1 MACGGH
7 RVNAP
12 RLVAATAI
20 TDDAA
25 MGEPAADPPF
35 RWQRLIRPVV
45 TVAIFAALAWG
56 LRAMLASFDY
66 DDVIAGFAAVRGARI
81 ALAAALVAV
90 VHALYVARERLAMDF
105 AGERRLATRRVA
117 VASLISRSLST
128 LGLATITGFALRV
141 RLYEQFG
148 VDKAAVTRATIYNE
162 ATFYVGVVA
171 SLALAFTLGGLPPM
185 VGTSV
190 RLPPL
195 AWVGPI
201 ALAILLVYL
210 GYGVVRQQPLRIR
223 SFTLPPL
230 GLLQLAAQVVLPLI
244 DTLIAAAITRAL
256 VPDAAGLAYGEL
268 LAIGVVA
275 SIAGSLSQV
284 PGGLG
289 VYETT
294 ILAFVPTAAHPPTL
308 AALLVRRALV
318 QLLPIA
324 VGTLLLVAVAV
335 TTKLRHNPNRVAL
348 DFARDAM
355 AIATFAASVLSLI
368 AAAVP
373 RDNGLTA
380 LLGVP
385 AQAVVFASGLAT
397 LVAARGLQQGRRRAW
412 WVCVVLFALRA
423 ASALISGH
431 LPSLIIA
438 GAITLLLV
446 IAVQV
451 FPHPGPLFD
460 GERTWWTAW
469 LVALIGIAWVAD
481 AHPDSLTTEVRA
493 RTTGMIVAVALI
505 LGGLVARALPER
517 RRRKQRKA
525 RGTGP

>member
-1 MACGGH
+1 MA
-7 RVNAP
+7 
-12 RLVAATAI
+12 
-20 TDDAA
+20 DDAA
-25 MGEPAADPPF
+25 MGEPAAEPPF
-35 RWQRLIRPVV
+35 RWRRLIKPVI
-45 TVAIFAALAWG
+45 TVAIFAALAAG
-56 LRAMLASFDY
+56 LRSMLASFDY
-66 DDVIAGFAAVRGARI
+66 DDVIAGFDAVPAGKI
-81 ALAAALVAV
+81 ALAAGLVAL
-90 VHALYVARERLAMDF
+90 VHALYVVRERLAIDF
-105 AGERRLATRRVA
+105 AGEWRLATRRVA

-171 SLALAFTLGGLPPM
+171 SIALAFSLGGLPPM

-190 RLPPL
+190 RLPSL

-201 ALAILLVYL
+201 AIALLVVYL
-210 GYGVVRQQPLRIR
+210 GYGVVRQTPLQIR

-230 GLLQLAAQVVLPLI
+230 RLVPLAAQVALPLI
-244 DTLIAAAITRAL
+244 DTLLAAAITTAL
-256 VPDAAGLAYGEL
+256 VPAAAGLAFREL

-275 SIAGSLSQV
+275 GIAGSISQV

-294 ILAFVPTAAHPPTL
+294 ILAFVPTAAHPATL

-324 VGTLLLVAVAV
+324 VGTLLLVGVAVA
-335 TTKLRHNPNRVAL
+335 TKARRHPNRVAL

-355 AIATFAASVLSLI
+355 AMATFAASVLSLI

-373 RDNGLTA
+373 RHNGLTA
-380 LLGVP
+380 MLGVP

-397 LVAARGLQQGRRRAW
+397 MVAARGLQQGRRRAW
-412 WVCVVLFALRA
+412 WVCVVLFTLRA
-423 ASALISGH
+423 IAALISGH
-431 LPSLIIA
+431 LPSLIVA
-438 GAITLLLV
+438 GALALVLL

-469 LVALIGIAWVAD
+469 VVALIGIAWVAD
-481 AHPDSLTTEVRA
+481 AHPDSLSTEVRA
-493 RTTGMIVAVALI
+493 RTAGMIVAVAMV
-505 LGGLVARALPER
+505 LGSLAARALPER
-517 RRRKQRKA
+517 RRRKRRAA
-525 RGTGP
+525 RTTGP

>member
-1 MACGGH
+1 MA
-7 RVNAP
+7 
-12 RLVAATAI
+12 
-20 TDDAA
+20 DDAA
-25 MGEPAADPPF
+25 MGEPAAEAPF
-35 RWQRLIRPVV
+35 RWRRLIKPVI
-45 TVAIFAALAWG
+45 TVAIFAALAAG
-56 LRAMLASFDY
+56 LRSMLASFDY
-66 DDVIAGFAAVRGARI
+66 DDVIAGFDAVPAGKI
-81 ALAAALVAV
+81 ALAAGLVAL
-90 VHALYVARERLAMDF
+90 VHALYVVRERLAIDF
-105 AGERRLATRRVA
+105 AGEPRLPTRRVA

-148 VDKAAVTRATIYNE
+148 IDKAAVTRATIYNE
-162 ATFYVGVVA
+162 ATFYVGLVA
-171 SLALAFTLGGLPPM
+171 SIALAFSLGGLPPM
-185 VGTSV
+185 IGTSV
-190 RLPPL
+190 RLPSL

-201 ALAILLVYL
+201 AVALLVAYL
-210 GYGVVRQQPLRIR
+210 GYGVVRQTPLQIR

-230 GLLQLAAQVVLPLI
+230 RPVPLVAQVALPLI
-244 DTLIAAAITRAL
+244 DTLLAAAITTAL
-256 VPDAAGLAYGEL
+256 VPAAAGLGYREL

-275 SIAGSLSQV
+275 GIAGSISQV

-294 ILAFVPTAAHPPTL
+294 VLAFVPTAAHPATL
-308 AALLVRRALV
+308 AALLVRRAMV
-318 QLLPIA
+318 QLLPIV
-324 VGTLLLVAVAV
+324 VGTLLLVGVAVA
-335 TTKLRHNPNRVAL
+335 TKARRHPNRVAL

-373 RDNGLTA
+373 RHNGLTA
-380 LLGVP
+380 MLGVP
-385 AQAVVFASGLAT
+385 GQAIVFASGLAT

-412 WVCVVLFALRA
+412 WVCVVLFALRTGA
-423 ASALISGH
+423 ALLSGH
-431 LPSLIIA
+431 LPSVIIA
-438 GAITLLLV
+438 GAITLVLL

-481 AHPDSLTTEVRA
+481 AHPDTLSTEVRA

-505 LGGLVARALPER
+505 LGSLVARALPER
-517 RRRKQRKA
+517 RRRKKRKA
-525 RGTGP
+525 RATGP